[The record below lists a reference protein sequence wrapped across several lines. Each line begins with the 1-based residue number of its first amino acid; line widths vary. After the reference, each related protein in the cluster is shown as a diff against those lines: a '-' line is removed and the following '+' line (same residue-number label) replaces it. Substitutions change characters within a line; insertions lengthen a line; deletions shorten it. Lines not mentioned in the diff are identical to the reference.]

1 MTAVVARHEQYLG
14 LVADVDR
21 ERDGHVREDDDVL
34 QRNEQQLSHWQFL
47 IGSRYKNDS
56 AGWRLPPVGFPA
68 VEPGEEVVLTV
79 VADEPEAEILCGL
92 LQANGIDCAYR
103 DTEAIDSPLED
114 FTAAGARE
122 ILVRPAD
129 LEAARSLLPDGG

>member
-1 MTAVVARHEQYLG
+1 M
-14 LVADVDR
+14 
-21 ERDGHVREDDDVL
+21 
-34 QRNEQQLSHWQFL
+34 
-47 IGSRYKNDS
+47 
-56 AGWRLPPVGFPA
+56 
-68 VEPGEEVVLTV
+68 EPGEEVVLTV

-129 LEAARSLLPDGG
+129 LEAARALLPDSA

>member
-1 MTAVVARHEQYLG
+1 
-14 LVADVDR
+14 
-21 ERDGHVREDDDVL
+21 
-34 QRNEQQLSHWQFL
+34 
-47 IGSRYKNDS
+47 
-56 AGWRLPPVGFPA
+56 

-79 VADEPEAEILCGL
+79 VSDEPEAEILCGL

-114 FTAAGARE
+114 FIEAGARE

-129 LEAARSLLPDGG
+129 LELARALLPEPG